1 MTIPIKYWGNRRNG
15 RRGGHAARRRGD
27 GGRGDQGGEPDAAR
41 APGRG
46 ARVARGAR
54 ERGLRP
60 AAQVPRRLR
69 PGRPRRASRTLP
81 RGRAPRVHLHGPR
94 RHPRGTPHQRAVAG
108 PGRRGGRPRRRHHP
122 TVDAPGRAVPR
133 RGQARAASPRHRP
146 RRAPDDL
153 LRRVRRRGAQHG
165 HVPRPRRGPGPRA
178 PRPAGRAPGGE
189 VQARL
194 ECALGDLRR
203 RRTGGLARGGGRA
216 RFLWRDLPAAQV
228 QDRHRAPRR
237 ELRGRAG
244 SGPGARAG
252 DPPRGRSRLH
262 CGSGRRPGA
271 LLRPG
276 RHLRAPGRSPHL
288 RHRRRDRRARRRGA
302 RHLGDRTNRRR
313 ARMKYVVADAGLAA
327 FAEEVA
333 RRYGRALRAPRPLS
347 LGDGDDHLGWR
358 EGPEGTWR
366 LGVRGGAGRVGGG
379 RDRGMRRALRAV
391 ADAYDASFI
400 ITARQ
405 DLVIAGLAE
414 DARGPV
420 DAILFA
426 EGVRAAG
433 DLGPVERGA
442 LACPALPTCGQALA
456 EAERRL
462 PEVVALIEGELT
474 AQGVG
479 RRPLQLRLTGCPN
492 GCARPALAE
501 VGVVGRTK
509 STYDVYL
516 GGGARGDRLAALY
529 REKGTLEDLPE
540 VPAPGLARWRD
551 EGGAEE
557 SFGDFYHRRAAP

>member
-15 RRGGHAARRRGD
+15 RRGGGPARRRGD

-46 ARVARGAR
+46 ARVVRGAR

-122 TVDAPGRAVPR
+122 TDDAPGRAVPR

-153 LRRVRRRGAQHG
+153 LRRGRRRGAQHG

-189 VQARL
+189 GQARL

-333 RRYGRALRAPRPLS
+333 RRYGRALRGL
-347 LGDGDDHLGWR
+347 
-358 EGPEGTWR
+358 
-366 LGVRGGAGRVGGG
+366 
-379 RDRGMRRALRAV
+379 RRALRAV

-462 PEVVALIEGELT
+462 PDVVALIEGEMT

-479 RRPLQLRLTGCPN
+479 RRPLQLRMTGCPN

-516 GGGARGDRLAALY
+516 GGGGRGDRLAALY
-529 REKGTLEDLPE
+529 REKVTLEDLPE
-540 VPAPGLARWRD
+540 VLAPWLARWRD